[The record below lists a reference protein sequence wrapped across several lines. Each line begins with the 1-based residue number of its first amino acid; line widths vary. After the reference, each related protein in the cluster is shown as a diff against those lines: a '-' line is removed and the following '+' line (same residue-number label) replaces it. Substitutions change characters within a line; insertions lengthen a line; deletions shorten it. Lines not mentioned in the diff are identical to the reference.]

1 MKVLFYSEQCEHS
14 KKLLEYLEKHN
25 IKSEFKFCNIDVIDA
40 PEETDI
46 VPTILD
52 SEINQPLKGKKAFEY
67 VINLKYFNNPTN
79 NIELVKEIP
88 ANPEIPVDEKASS
101 SNLLQCSELNETENV
116 AVKFYQENT
125 DVTKSTQTM
134 VNLRNGQDKKFAL
147 LMQMKRK

>member
-25 IKSEFKFCNIDVIDA
+25 IKSEFKFFNIDVIDA
-40 PEETDI
+40 PKEIDI